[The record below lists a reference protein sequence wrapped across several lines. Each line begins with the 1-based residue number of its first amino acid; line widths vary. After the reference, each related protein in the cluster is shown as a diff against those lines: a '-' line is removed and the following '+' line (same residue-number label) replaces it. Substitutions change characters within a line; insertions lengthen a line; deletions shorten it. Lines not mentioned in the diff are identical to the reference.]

1 MYLFLPGGTCLRRIH
16 NAERSQSKAR
26 ESFGWPTPKELNI
39 HSRMFSFGRVDPFE
53 VGYACSCRH
62 TPPRRGPHAPI
73 YTSSSGYHSPEPRV
87 AVDKVVYIGYEQPIE
102 VFRAILP
109 SGREQLLTTEGWE
122 LWILQR
128 FALPR
133 HPKKALIGIH
143 RAEDPHG
150 RGCHQR
156 EDQDF

>member
-1 MYLFLPGGTCLRRIH
+1 MLARAGIPHLEGVHMP
-16 NAERSQSKAR
+16 RSTH
-26 ESFGWPTPKELNI
+26 P
-39 HSRMFSFGRVDPFE
+39 RVDITRL
-53 VGYACSCRH
+53 S
-62 TPPRRGPHAPI
+62 
-73 YTSSSGYHSPEPRV
+73 RV
-87 AVDKVVYIGYEQPIE
+87 WQSNAVDKVVYIGYEQPIE